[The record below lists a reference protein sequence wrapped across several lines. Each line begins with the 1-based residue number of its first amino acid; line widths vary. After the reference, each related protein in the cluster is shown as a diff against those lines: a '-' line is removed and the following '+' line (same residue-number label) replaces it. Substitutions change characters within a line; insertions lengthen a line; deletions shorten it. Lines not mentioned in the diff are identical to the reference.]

1 VQFFY
6 KCSECG
12 REFEIKPDLMVCPA
26 CSKKQEPDKPLR
38 GILEVNFEL
47 QDEDNPEKFNV
58 LDFLPVR
65 AEFFPPIPVGNTPLW
80 HPVNLRKILGFSNL
94 FLKDDTLNPTGSLKD
109 RASYLVA
116 AFAKEHGIKDVVIAS
131 TGNAASSMAG
141 VGAAQGLNITIF
153 VPVSAPKAKIIQSL
167 QYGARV
173 IPVDG
178 NYDRAY
184 DLSLEYSKITGSLSR
199 NTAYNPLTI
208 EGKKTVSIE
217 IFKQLGRVP
226 DYIFV
231 PVGDGVILGGLYKGF
246 RDLKRLSLAD
256 TIPMVYAVQ
265 AEGSDAICK
274 ALENGSFEPINAR
287 TVADSIS
294 VNIPRNGYYAI
305 KQLKDFGGKCVRVND
320 GEILEAQ
327 KLLASTTG
335 LFAEPAA
342 SASLAG
348 FIKVKDTLN
357 RDSVVVLLI
366 TGNGL
371 KDIDAA
377 KRRLEFP
384 QRAIRNIE
392 EIVR

>member
-1 VQFFY
+1 VRFFY

-12 REFEIKPDLMVCPA
+12 RQFEITTDLMLCPVC
-26 CSKKQEPDKPLR
+26 SREQEQDKPLR
-38 GILEVNFEL
+38 GILEVDFEI
-47 QDEDNPEKFNV
+47 QDKDAPREFNIY
-58 LDFLPVR
+58 DFLPVE
-65 AEFFPPIPVGNTPLW
+65 AVYFPLIPVGNTPLW
-80 HPVNLRKILGFSNL
+80 RPINLREQLGFPNL

-116 AFAKEHGIKDVVIAS
+116 AFAKKHGIKDVVIAS

-184 DLSLEYSKITGSLSR
+184 DLSLEYSRITGSLSR

-217 IFKQLGRVP
+217 VFKQLGKVP

-231 PVGDGVILGGLYKGF
+231 PVGDGVILGGVYKGF
-246 RDLKRLSLAD
+246 RDLKRLGLAD
-256 TIPMVYAVQ
+256 TIPVVYAVQ
-265 AEGSDAICK
+265 AEGSDAICR
-274 ALENGSFEPINAR
+274 ALEEGDFKPINAR
-287 TVADSIS
+287 TIADSIS
-294 VNIPRNGYYAI
+294 VGVPRNGYYAV
-305 KQLKDFGGKCVRVND
+305 KQLKNFGGKCIRVKD
-320 GEILEAQ
+320 EEILKAQ

-348 FIKVKDTLN
+348 FLKVKDTLD

-377 KRRLEFP
+377 KKGVEFP
-384 QRAIRNIE
+384 GKAIKNIE
-392 EIVR
+392 EIV